1 MKLLR
6 CRYAGRA
13 ALALA
18 VAIPLLAAGL
28 AGPRT
33 AAQVQPRLND
43 QPLAA
48 DRGAA
53 GLYQALLRLR
63 TRASLL
69 MLTAHPDDED
79 GGMLAY
85 EARGVGARVILLTLT
100 RGEGGQNVVSPD
112 YWDALGLVRTQEL
125 LAADRYYGAEQ
136 YWSRATDFGFSKT
149 RDETLSKWGHD
160 TVLYDAVRVVRMT
173 RPLVLTSVWVGGPS
187 DGHGHHEVAGE
198 LAQEVYQLAGDPSVF
213 PDQIQAGL
221 RPWTPLKVYARVP
234 FFSVS
239 RQGLYDYATRTYGP
253 VGVYNYVAKRWEAG
267 VPSTTIE
274 IPEGRY
280 DPLMGLSYLQ
290 WSRRGLAQQKTQ
302 NDDVG
307 SPPAG
312 RRMSAYH
319 RFASRVT
326 APGKEATFFD
336 GIDTSLP
343 GIASLAPPDDAAGLR
358 QLLAP
363 VAAAVEEA
371 LRNFSAAHPAA
382 LAPALAQGLT
392 RLNAAV
398 NQVEKG
404 ALPQPAKDDVLFEL
418 RQKQADFQKA
428 LALALGVTVSAD
440 VAPAKEPRGP
450 FAAFAGPAET
460 FRIANPSQQFS
471 VNVHVNNASAEAVEI
486 RSVRLQPA
494 RGDWKVQ
501 ALPPP
506 PAAAGKN
513 TAGSDGKSTPIGF
526 PASLSG
532 NQPLDFRF
540 SVQVP
545 ADAAWT
551 RPYFG
556 RASIEQP
563 VYKLLDARYQCLSFA
578 PYPLNAWVE
587 LQYHGVPVQVAEVVQ
602 TVKRL
607 PGLGPVAQPLVV
619 GPPISV
625 AIAPRSGIIPLG
637 ARSFQVSARVR
648 NLRQGPA
655 SGTLR
660 LQAPSGWRITPAQ
673 APFTLEREGEEQG
686 QTFRVFCPALK
697 ARAYRVQ
704 ALAEF
709 NGEEY
714 RDTFQAVGYP
724 GLRPSYQALPAVQQ
738 TRGVAVK
745 VPAGLRVGYVAGT
758 GDDIP
763 PSLENFGIHAV
774 MLSSADLAS
783 GDLRRFDTIIL
794 GIRAY
799 SVREDLKNTN
809 SRLLDFVR
817 RGGALVVQYNAPDFN
832 HNYGPFPYD
841 LSGNPEIVVDE
852 TSPVKILDAKS
863 PAMLW
868 PNRISAKDF
877 DGWVEERGHG
887 FMKAWD
893 SHYDALLE
901 THDPGQPP
909 QRGGLLMARYGKGAY
924 VYAALAFY
932 RQLPEGVPGA
942 YRLFANLLS
951 LSRNPALR
959 APAPQAAGSR
969 GSAKPKPAGEP
980 ATQRR

>member
-1 MKLLR
+1 MRCGKDYEPMKLSPPR
-6 CRYAGRA
+6 HAGR
-13 ALALA
+13 LALA
-18 VAIPLLAAGL
+18 AAIALLAAMPGV
-28 AGPRT
+28 PRT
-33 AAQVQPRLND
+33 AAEVHPRLND

-53 GLYQALLRLR
+53 GLYQALLRLK

-79 GGMLAY
+79 GGMLTY
-85 EARGVGARVILLTLT
+85 ESRGVGARVILLTLT

-112 YWDALGLVRTQEL
+112 YWDALGLVRTEEL

-173 RPLVLTSVWVGGPS
+173 RPLVITSVWVGGPS

-198 LAQEVYQLAGDPSVF
+198 LAQEVYQLSGDPSVF

-239 RQGLYDYATRTYGP
+239 KKGLYDYATRTYGS

-267 VPSTTIE
+267 VPATTVE

-319 RFASRVT
+319 RFASRVA
-326 APGKEATFFD
+326 APEKESTFFD

-343 GIASLAPPDDAAGLR
+343 GIASLAPADAAAGLR
-358 QLLAP
+358 QSLQP
-363 VAAAVEEA
+363 VAAVVDEA
-371 LRNFSAAHPAA
+371 LRNFSADHPAA
-382 LAPALAQGLT
+382 IAPTLAQGLS
-392 RLNAAV
+392 RLNDV
-398 NQVEKG
+398 VEEVEKG
-404 ALPQPAKDDVLFEL
+404 PMPQPAKDDVLFEL
-418 RQKQADFQKA
+418 RQKQADFQEALAKA
-428 LALALGVTVSAD
+428 LDITLSAD
-440 VAPAKEPRGP
+440 VAPAKEAQGP
-450 FAAFAGPAET
+450 FAAFAGPSET
-460 FRIANPSQQFS
+460 FRIANPSQQFN
-471 VNVHVNNASAEAVEI
+471 VKVHVNDASAEAVEI
-486 RSVRLQPA
+486 RSVSLQPA
-494 RGDWKVQ
+494 QGDWKVQ

-506 PAAAGKN
+506 AG
-513 TAGSDGKSTPIGF
+513 ADGKKPQSSF

-532 NQPLDFRF
+532 NQPLDFHF
-540 SVQVP
+540 SVQTP

-551 RPYFG
+551 RPYFA
-556 RASIEQP
+556 RASIEEP
-563 VYKLLDARYQCLSFA
+563 VYKLLDNRYQCLSSA
-578 PYPLNAWVE
+578 PYPLDAWVE
-587 LQYHGVPVQVAEVVQ
+587 FDFRGVPVRMGEVVQ

-607 PGLGPVAQPLVV
+607 PGLGPVPEPLVV

-625 AIAPRSGIIPLG
+625 SVVPRSGIIPLN

-648 NLRQGPA
+648 NLQQGPA
-655 SGTLR
+655 TGTLR
-660 LQAPSGWRITPAQ
+660 LQAPAGWRAMPAQ
-673 APFTLEREGEEQG
+673 APFALQREGEEQG
-686 QTFRVFCPALK
+686 QTFRVFCPGLK

-704 ALAEF
+704 AVAAFKGAE
-709 NGEEY
+709 Y
-714 RDTFQAVGYP
+714 HDTFQAVGYA

-738 TRGVAVK
+738 TRGVDVK
-745 VPAGLRVGYVAGT
+745 VPPGLRVGYVAGT

-763 PSLENFGIHAV
+763 QSLENFGIHAA
-774 MLSSADLAS
+774 MLAS
-783 GDLRRFDTIIL
+783 GDLANGDLGRFDTIIL

-799 SVREDLKNTN
+799 SVREDLKNYN

-817 RGGALVVQYNAPDFN
+817 RGGTLIVQYNSPEFN
-832 HNYGPFPYD
+832 HNYGPFAYD
-841 LSGNPEIVVDE
+841 LSNNPEVVVDE
-852 TSPVKILDAKS
+852 ASPVKILDAKS
-863 PAMLW
+863 PAMVW
-868 PNRISAKDF
+868 PNRISGKDF

-887 FMKAWD
+887 FMKTWD
-893 SHYDALLE
+893 AHYDALLE
-901 THDPGQPP
+901 TQDPGQPP
-909 QRGGLLMARYGKGAY
+909 QRGGLLIARYGKGAY
-924 VYAALAFY
+924 AYAALAFY

-942 YRLFANLLS
+942 YRLFANLIS
-951 LSRNPALR
+951 LSRNPSLR
-959 APAPQAAGSR
+959 AAAAQAAAGR
-969 GSAKPKPAGEP
+969 HAPLKRAHAPAK
-980 ATQRR
+980 QR